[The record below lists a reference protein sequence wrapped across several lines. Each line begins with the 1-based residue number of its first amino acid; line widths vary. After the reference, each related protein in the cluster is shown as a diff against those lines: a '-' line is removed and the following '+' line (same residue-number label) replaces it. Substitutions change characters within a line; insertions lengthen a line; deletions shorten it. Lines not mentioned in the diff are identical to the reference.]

1 MFLMAQIQTSRK
13 NSMVALTHFA
23 ARIVGKR
30 RKSIR
35 TLLIIGAMAATG
47 VGLNGC
53 TSAGEPST
61 TVTYSD
67 FGTAVLCQR
76 QFLQKSAWY
85 NVFSSGTTCLL
96 KSDVLDELNK
106 TDAINT
112 ALLMDHSEELLGG
125 IVTTSSNR
133 GVEYRGSLRSCF
145 PPGKATPTLTP
156 ASPKYGDVVAA
167 RVELTPLAF
176 LRIEAVTAGV
186 KPLFSEVKKV
196 VAEIKVKDMV
206 DVVLDPAQIQSAV
219 QNQKY
224 DLNTQC
230 RAILQTT
237 GFLVDH
243 ALAISKIAY
252 KFYGP
257 NGFIPLSED
266 SLRRYFDLDQSFQS
280 SRTIYSF
287 DDAGRLV
294 RESPTYVAIVSSE
307 FFSGSPSEV
316 PLPDL
321 RAQIKVYCAY
331 SPTCVKK

>member
-1 MFLMAQIQTSRK
+1 MFMMAQMQASRK
-13 NSMVALTHFA
+13 YSKVILAYFA
-23 ARIVGKR
+23 ARVVGKGR
-30 RKSIR
+30 QSIS
-35 TLLIIGAMAATG
+35 TLVTIGAMAAIG

-53 TSAGEPST
+53 RSAGEPST

-67 FGTAVLCQR
+67 FGTAVLCQK
-76 QFLQKSAWY
+76 QFLQKAAFY
-85 NVFSSGTTCLL
+85 NVFASGTTCLL
-96 KSDVLDELNK
+96 KSNVLDELDK
-106 TDAINT
+106 TNAINT

-133 GVEYRGSLRSCF
+133 GIEYKGNLRSCF
-145 PPGKATPTLTP
+145 PPGMATPTLTR
-156 ASPKYGDVVAA
+156 ANPKYGDVVAA
-167 RVELTPLAF
+167 RVELTPLEF
-176 LRIEAVTAGV
+176 LRIEAVTMGV
-186 KPLFSEVKKV
+186 KPLFSAVKKV
-196 VAEIKVKDMV
+196 VAEINVKDMV

-219 QNQKY
+219 QKQKY

-243 ALAISKIAY
+243 ALEISKIAY

-257 NGFIPLSED
+257 NGIISLSED
-266 SLRRYFDLDQSFQS
+266 SLRLYFDLDQSFQS

-287 DDAGRLV
+287 DVAGRLV

-307 FFSGSPSEV
+307 FFSGSPTEV

-321 RAQIKVYCAY
+321 PAQIKVYCTY